1 MIMTKKRQFIN
12 WSLVLLMMPL
22 MLFSCSPALSGPE
35 ALSDALLVTRS
46 SRLIGLYL
54 EDVARAL
61 GEENPEFL
69 DILEKG
75 IGPDEIASRALG
87 EENGREYLEF
97 CIYADDYRT
106 TEEVFKAAEG
116 LVNEGDLEKVREDV
130 AHLEELVFE
139 DAEVISRTMTSQQ
152 KTQFYRE
159 LTKLVVKA
167 SVLLTAAI
175 VYACVPHLMFWGKV
189 SAASAV
195 AIAAGVLSS
204 SIMNII
210 GYYQTDGEIGTFS
223 DWLNSVTVDPAA
235 AWAAGAAII
244 STNAALGYSPVL
256 VAVILGVFA
265 IYGVIDD
272 VKPLLKY

>member
-1 MIMTKKRQFIN
+1 MTIGRRFVN
-12 WSLVLLMMPL
+12 WSLVLLLMPL
-22 MLFSCSPALSGPE
+22 MLWSCSPSVSGPE
-35 ALSDALLVTRS
+35 ALSDAVLVTRS

-69 DILEKG
+69 EILENG
-75 IGPDEIASRALG
+75 MTPDEVASRALA

-97 CIYADDYRT
+97 CLYADDFES
-106 TEEVFKAAEG
+106 TEEVFQAAEG
-116 LVNEGDLEKVREDV
+116 LVGEGDLDKVREDI

-139 DAEVISRTMTSQQ
+139 DAEEVARGMTAKQ
-152 KTQFYRE
+152 KAKFYRE

-175 VYACVPHLMFWGKV
+175 VYACVPSLMFWGKV
-189 SAASAV
+189 SAASAC

-204 SIMNII
+204 TLMNII
-210 GYYQTDGEIGTFS
+210 GYYQTDGEIGSFR
-223 DWLNSVTVDPAA
+223 DWLESVTVDPAA
-235 AWAAGAAII
+235 SWAVGAAII
-244 STNAALGYSPVL
+244 STNAALGYSPIL
-256 VAVILGVFA
+256 VAIILGVFA
-265 IYGVIDD
+265 IYGVMDD